1 MNDTWAQIL
10 VTAFREVA
18 LRVAA
23 VAPRLLAALIL
34 VVLGWVVAAVV
45 RNLTVR
51 VLRAADVDGRSARV
65 GLTSTL
71 GRAGIKRSPSEM
83 LGRLVFWLLFLM
95 SLLMGVEALEIPA
108 TAGLVAVAGR
118 FLPNLLVAV
127 LVLLIGWLLAQFL
140 AQTVL
145 IFVVNAQVGGGP
157 VVAAAVRWLVLAF
170 AAGVALT
177 QLGIAREMVLLVFG
191 IALGGLV
198 LALALA
204 FGLGARD
211 LARQALERWFG
222 SEREEESERIPH
234 V

>member
-1 MNDTWAQIL
+1 MDDTWAQIL
-10 VTAFREVA
+10 VAAFREVA

-23 VAPRLLAALIL
+23 VAPRLLAALTL
-34 VVLGWVVAAVV
+34 VGLGWAAAAVS
-45 RNLTVR
+45 RALTVR
-51 VLRAADVDGRSARV
+51 VLRAADVDGRSARM
-65 GLTSTL
+65 GLTATL
-71 GRAGIKRSPSEM
+71 ARAGIRRLPSEL
-83 LGRLVFWLLFLM
+83 LGRVVFWVLFLM
-95 SLLMGVEALEIPA
+95 SLLMAIEALEVPA

-118 FLPNLLVAV
+118 FLPNLLVAI

-157 VVAAAVRWLVLAF
+157 LIAGAVRWLVLAF

-191 IALGGLV
+191 IALGGVV

-211 LARQALERWFG
+211 LARQVLERWVHTDQ
-222 SEREEESERIPH
+222 EQKNERIPH
-234 V
+234 L